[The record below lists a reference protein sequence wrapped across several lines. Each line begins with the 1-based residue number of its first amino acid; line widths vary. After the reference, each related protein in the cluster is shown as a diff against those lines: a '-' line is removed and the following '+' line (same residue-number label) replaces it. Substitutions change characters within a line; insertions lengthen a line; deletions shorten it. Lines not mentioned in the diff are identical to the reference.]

1 MALQGIN
8 VNGTLHR
15 MDYNYLENKP
25 DASDFL
31 PAVTSADAGKVLQ
44 VNASGEWTAATLANA
59 EEATF

>member
-25 DASDFL
+25 TLETL
-31 PAVTSADAGKVLQ
+31 PTVTSADAGKVLQ